1 MAKNLISG
9 PILDC
14 LAQIWVP
21 NFFSWVLPILD
32 VRYCCK
38 LSLNATSTKRYDP
51 NSRKWRKTSFWAWF
65 RSIGPKF
72 RLPNFFLK
80 NLTSSITRYHGQ
92 LSSCTIS
99 EKTNDSILRK
109 FSDWRKDGRT
119 DGQTDESGFME
130 RCPTDVERPIIE
142 KKT

>member
-38 LSLNATSTKRYDP
+38 LSLNATSRKRYDP

-119 DGQTDESGFME
+119 DGQTDRQTRVVSWNAV
-130 RCPTDVERPIIE
+130 RLTSSVQ
-142 KKT
+142 